1 MLHQR
6 HRHWSYAGVTIT
18 LNGRLVSFSS
28 SSSCSHYFS
37 LRILFETLIKH
48 LFIWYLLCLNASNMF
63 SVIEFVRFNFSAEEE
78 VAAISEKVP
87 DHKTIARLQLADAK
101 DVLEGIQDVKGVS
114 FPILTPNLKICYIYY
129 HLLLDIRIS
138 LSTPVRKPRK
148 LKIYK

>member
-1 MLHQR
+1 
-6 HRHWSYAGVTIT
+6 
-18 LNGRLVSFSS
+18 
-28 SSSCSHYFS
+28 
-37 LRILFETLIKH
+37 
-48 LFIWYLLCLNASNMF
+48 MF